1 MKTTIRGISEATGF
15 SAATVSNALNRKRG
29 VNPQT
34 AEEIFRTARK
44 MGYLPTTQQ
53 KKIHFVLYR
62 TNGLITDDTPFFSM
76 MMDGFQSECRRR
88 GYEMVVN
95 YLDRK
100 SADFEQ
106 QLEYLLDDREA
117 LVALMGTELMDED
130 LHYFVNARCRMVTL
144 DYWHENLPYSGIVI
158 NNADSARNAV
168 SYLIDRGHKTLGY
181 LKGNFQIK
189 AFKLRDA
196 GYRAALAERGIPYNP
211 KYTVTLSTT
220 MDGAY
225 RGMLVFLRNKP
236 ELPTAFF
243 ADDDMIALGAM
254 KALQECGIR
263 IPEDISLI
271 GFDDLP
277 FCEIVSPRLTSLRVP
292 KQELGQMAVRRLLDI
307 AEEGI
312 DTKTQTQVSTRFI
325 ERDSVKD
332 LTGSMIY

>member
-1 MKTTIRGISEATGF
+1 MKATIRQISEETGY
-15 SAATVSNALNRKRG
+15 SAATVSNALNGKRG
-29 VNPQT
+29 VNSKT
-34 AEEIFRTARK
+34 AAEIFRTAK
-44 MGYLPTTQQ
+44 AMGYLCGTRE

-62 TNGLITDDTPFFSM
+62 TNGLITDDTPFFTM

-95 YLDRK
+95 YLDRRA
-100 SADFEQ
+100 ADFEQ
-106 QLEYLLDDREA
+106 QLGGLMNDSEA

-130 LHYFVNARCRMVTL
+130 LHFFLNVKCRMVTL
-144 DYWHENLPYSGIVI
+144 DYWHEKLPYSGIVI
-158 NNADSARNAV
+158 NNTDSARHAV
-168 SYLIDRGHKTLGY
+168 NYLIDKGHRALGY
-181 LKGNFQIK
+181 LKGNFQIR
-189 AFKLRDA
+189 AFRLRGT
-196 GYRAALAERGIPYNP
+196 GYRSALAERKIPYNP
-211 KYTVTLSTT
+211 MFTVTLSTT
-220 MDGAY
+220 MEGA
-225 RGMLVFLRNKP
+225 RRDMLAYLEKKP

-254 KALQECGIR
+254 KAMQERGIR

-312 DTKTQTQVSTRFI
+312 DTKTQIQVSTSFV
-325 ERDSVKD
+325 ERDSVRN
-332 LTGSMIY
+332 LSGPVA